1 MVLLRLSN
9 AFVIARPGSRDHM
22 CVRTQPFAARDVYM
36 GVTRRAGLPVE
47 PAAPEASADDGFGGW
62 ASPHLVD
69 LWRFAVSLVGLDAA
83 DDLVQDSLARAW
95 VKRDQFDPARGS
107 ARPWLFAIM
116 ADRARRGRARLP
128 MSRMLDVRPL
138 SEPGADEPETLRVD
152 MRRAVDALPK
162 RQRAAV
168 TLHYYLDLPIADVA
182 QLMGCSVGT
191 VKSTLH
197 DARRNLTDRLGGAYA

>member
-1 MVLLRLSN
+1 
-9 AFVIARPGSRDHM
+9 
-22 CVRTQPFAARDVYM
+22 M
-36 GVTRRAGLPVE
+36 GVTRRAKLPVE
-47 PAAPEASADDGFGGW
+47 PAAPQAPADDGFGGW
-62 ASPHLVD
+62 ASPHLAD
-69 LWRFAVSLVGLDAA
+69 LWRFAVSLVGVDAA

-95 VKRDQFDPARGS
+95 VKWAQFDPERGT

-116 ADRARRGRARLP
+116 ADRARRRRP
-128 MSRMLDVRPL
+128 RMAIVRTLGVRPL
-138 SEPGADEPETLRVD
+138 AEPHADGHESLRVD

-162 RQRAAV
+162 RQRVAV
-168 TLHYYLDLPIADVA
+168 TLHYYLDLPIGDVA